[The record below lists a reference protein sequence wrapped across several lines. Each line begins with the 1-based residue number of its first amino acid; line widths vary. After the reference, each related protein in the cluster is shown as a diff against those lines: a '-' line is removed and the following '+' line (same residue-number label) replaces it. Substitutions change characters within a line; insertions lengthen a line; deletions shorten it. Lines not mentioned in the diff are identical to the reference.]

1 MLNLPAWL
9 LIELIIL
16 FKGIKKQWNGKQLW
30 SSHVKRLVSNVYI
43 PAGGHIHYF
52 KLKSHPTGKIF
63 S

>member
-1 MLNLPAWL
+1 MVAH
-9 LIELIIL
+9 ELIIL
-16 FKGIKKQWNGKQLW
+16 FKGIKKEWNGKQLW
-30 SSHVKRLVSNVYI
+30 SSHVKHLVSNVYI